1 MIEIWVFYVNT
12 NTLHILHGYPS
23 VKHISI
29 MNLKVLRVPVYFISF
44 GTKTHTFR
52 TIQSTDSVTSRYNE
66 CHVGFLYD
74 KKVLL

>member
-23 VKHISI
+23 VKHIFI

-44 GTKTHTFR
+44 GTKPIFLELYR
-52 TIQSTDSVTSRYNE
+52 ALIQ
-66 CHVGFLYD
+66 
-74 KKVLL
+74 